1 VAADLLVA
9 RALEQVLCRQKVD
22 QRKAIPLRQVRFI
35 LLRLLA
41 LTLMARVVDIMLIM
55 AALVVLLVV

>member
-9 RALEQVLCRQKVD
+9 RVLEQVLWRQPVD
-22 QRKAIPLRQVRFI
+22 RRRAVLLRQLLFI

-41 LTLMARVVDIMLIM
+41 RRAVIRGLDIVLIM